1 MTKPRLTPPRLTMA
15 CGPYDRM
22 EALRTGEVTADGIDL
37 DMIPI
42 KSPREI
48 FDRAM
53 AGADFDIAE
62 MSTSEHIANT
72 VLGKSP
78 HVAIPV
84 FPSRVFRHGFIVLN
98 RNKGI
103 ESPGDLAGRRIG
115 VPLYTMT
122 AAVWMRGMLEDD
134 HGVDLSGVT
143 WVQGA
148 VEKAGSHGNPKPP
161 PLLKPIKL
169 EINDSGRSLDDL
181 LCAGE
186 IDAYMGAQLPPSL
199 GRHPDLVRLFP
210 DVRGTEREY
219 YQRTGIH
226 PIMHLVVIKREIYD
240 ANPWIARSLYDAF
253 VKAKAQAWKDLTFT
267 GASKVML
274 PWVYDDIG
282 EINRVFGGEPFA
294 YGLKP
299 NRHTL
304 ETLIGYMHR
313 HHMIARKPAL
323 EEVFV
328 DVGA

>member
-1 MTKPRLTPPRLTMA
+1 MTKPRLTLA

-48 FDRAM
+48 FDRVM
-53 AGADFDIAE
+53 AGADFDVAE

-72 VLGKSP
+72 VLGRSP

-98 RNKGI
+98 RHKGI
-103 ESPGDLAGRRIG
+103 RSPKDLAGRRIG

-134 HGVDLSGVT
+134 HSVDLSGVT

-148 VEKAGSHGNPKPP
+148 VEKAGSHGNPTPP
-161 PLLKPIKL
+161 PLLRPIKL
-169 EINDSGRSLDDL
+169 EINDSGRSLDEL

-199 GRHPDLVRLFP
+199 GKHPDLVRLFT

-226 PIMHLVVIKREIYD
+226 PIMHLVVIKRAAYE
-240 ANPWIARSLYDAF
+240 ANPWIAKSLYDAF
-253 VKAKAQAWKDLTFT
+253 VKAKAVAWKDLTFT

-282 EINRVFGGEPFA
+282 EINQVFGGEPFV
-294 YGLKP
+294 YGLEP

-313 HHMIARKPAL
+313 HDMIARKPAL
-323 EEVFV
+323 GEVFV

>member
-1 MTKPRLTPPRLTMA
+1 MSPLKLTLA

-22 EALRTGEVTADGIDL
+22 EALRTGEVRPEGFEI

-48 FDRAM
+48 FDRVM
-53 AGADFDIAE
+53 SGADFDIAE

-72 VLGKSP
+72 LKGTSP

-98 RNKGI
+98 RNAGI
-103 ESPGDLAGRRIG
+103 KSPKDLAGRRIG
-115 VPLYTMT
+115 VPLHTMT
-122 AAVWMRGMLEDD
+122 AAVWIRGMLEDD
-134 HGVDLSGVT
+134 HGVDLSNVT

-148 VEKAGSHGNPKPP
+148 VEKAGSHGNPNPP

-169 EINDSGRSLDDL
+169 EINRSSHSLDEL
-181 LCAGE
+181 LCRGE
-186 IDAYMGAQLPPSL
+186 IDAYLGAKLPPSL

-210 DVRGTEREY
+210 DVRATERAY

-226 PIMHLVVIKREIYD
+226 PIMHLVVIKRSVYE
-240 ANPWIARSLYDAF
+240 ANPWIARPLYTAF
-253 VKAKAQAWKDLTFT
+253 AEAKAMAWRDLNFT

-274 PWVYDDIG
+274 PWVYDDVA
-282 EINRVFGGEPFA
+282 EINEVFGGEPFV
-294 YGLKP
+294 YGLEP
-299 NRHTL
+299 NRRTL

-313 HHMIARKPAL
+313 HHMIPRRPEL
-323 EEVFV
+323 SELFV
-328 DVGA
+328 DVGV